1 MNVVRMLLAIGLLV
15 QVVAACNS
23 PTASQQQTV
32 NPRAAAPAIAQPAAP
47 DPEVGAVF
55 LGAGSLHTCSGAV
68 LDSPAGDLILTAAH
82 CLVGGVDTTFVAGFN
97 NEAAPENT
105 WRVDVVY
112 LDPSWVQNQD
122 PQADFAI
129 ARVTRD
135 AAGAV
140 ESQAGRGLALGSTP
154 PAGTTVTITGY
165 GLGEGG
171 GPIACRAA
179 TAISA
184 GGFPSLP
191 CVGLVDGTSGAPWIA
206 GSTVTGLIGGLDGGG
221 CENNIS
227 YSPPFDRRLTQLLTR
242 AEARGPGDVA
252 PNVLDNTC

>member
-1 MNVVRMLLAIGLLV
+1 MAMHLSAGVPAGGPGGQRSDRGMTMARMLLAIGLLV
-15 QVVAACNS
+15 PVVAACNS
-23 PTASQQQTV
+23 TAASQQQTV
-32 NPRAAAPAIAQPAAP
+32 IPRAAAPAIAQPVAP

-184 GGFPSLP
+184 GGFPSPP
-191 CVGLVDGTSGAPWIA
+191 CVGLVDGTRGAPWLA
-206 GSTVTGLIGGLDGGG
+206 GGAGTG
-221 CENNIS
+221 
-227 YSPPFDRRLTQLLTR
+227 R
-242 AEARGPGDVA
+242 
-252 PNVLDNTC
+252 